1 MPFVQIHLDRGVDAA
16 TRQAI
21 SLSIHESLMEFFH
34 VPADDY
40 FQVVHETAPAD
51 LLYPPS
57 YLGVPHSG
65 RIVYI
70 HITAKGGRTVEMK
83 KALYRSI
90 AEKVAARTAIPAD
103 DVVIVL
109 TENGSEDWSFGQG
122 VAQMVEGVGKQ

>member
-1 MPFVQIHLDRGVDAA
+1 MPFVQIHLDRGVDAGA
-16 TRQAI
+16 RKAI
-21 SLSIHESLMEFFH
+21 SLSIHESLIANFH

-40 FQVVHETAPAD
+40 FQVIHETAAAD
-51 LLYPPS
+51 LLYPAS

-70 HITAKGGRTVEMK
+70 RITALRGRTVEMK

-90 AEKVAARTAIPAD
+90 AEKIADRTMIPQD

-109 TENGSEDWSFGQG
+109 VENGAEDWSFGRG
-122 VAQMVEGVGKQ
+122 VAQMVKG

>member
-1 MPFVQIHLDRGVDAA
+1 MPFVQIHLDRELDAGA
-16 TRQAI
+16 RKAI

-40 FQVVHETAPAD
+40 FQVVQEYAPAD
-51 LLYPPS
+51 LLYPSS

-70 HITAKGGRTVEMK
+70 RITALRGRTVEMK

-90 AEKVAARTAIPAD
+90 AEKIAARTAIPAD

-109 TENGSEDWSFGQG
+109 VENGSEDWSFGQG
-122 VAQMVEGVGKQ
+122 VAQMVERAGA